1 MTLIIKFHESYRNV
15 IALADSD
22 LIDKKFEEGNKQL
35 DLTTTFYK
43 GKEISLEK
51 AIQTLQ
57 IQAEEDSTFNIVGPK
72 SIEVAKKSGIITDEN
87 VSTIDN
93 IPFALSLI

>member
-15 IALADSD
+15 VALADSD
-22 LIDKKFEEGNKQL
+22 LIDKKFEEGKLQL

-43 GKEISLEK
+43 GKEISQEN

-57 IQAEEDSTFNIVGPK
+57 IQAGEDSTFNIIGPMA
-72 SIEVAKKSGIITDEN
+72 VDAAKKAGIIKDDQI
-87 VSTIDN
+87 STVDN
-93 IPFALSLI
+93 IPFAISLI